1 MVCHTWAKLNWKQT
15 MISMPIKGL
24 HIELGGGEYL
34 TYVPQPD
41 ITAYELA
48 LLTVMWPFF
57 TASGHNNY
65 DYPTYIKTNNLSRHF
80 KQESKPCK

>member
-1 MVCHTWAKLNWKQT
+1 

-24 HIELGGGEYL
+24 HIELGNGEYL

-48 LLTVMWPFF
+48 LLTVMFPFF
-57 TASGHNNY
+57 NTGNNY